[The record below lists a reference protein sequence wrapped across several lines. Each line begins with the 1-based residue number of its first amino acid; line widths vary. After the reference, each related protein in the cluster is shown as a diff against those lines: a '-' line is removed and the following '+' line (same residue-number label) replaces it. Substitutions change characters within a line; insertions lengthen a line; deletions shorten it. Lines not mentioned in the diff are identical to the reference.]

1 MRTLHKTLIATA
13 LAAVL
18 IVPLIDFDADAS
30 TPAAAPQPP
39 PPPVS
44 VAAAVTT
51 ELAPRH
57 WAPGSVISRKDARV
71 ASEQSGRVVRV
82 AEVGQYVR
90 AGEAI
95 AVLDDTALRLRER
108 EHQAELART
117 QAQLGLATRQEQRYS
132 QLAAEQNIARAQH
145 DQLRS
150 ERDALAQDLARSQSL
165 LEQTRHQRAQMV
177 VRAPFAGVVAE
188 RLVQLGEYVTG
199 GAAVARVVDTA
210 TREVRVRA
218 PVDLARHISVGMPVQ
233 VRAGGKEQSHPVS
246 AMVPVGDEASRQLEL
261 RIALGNEVLP
271 VGSAVEV
278 GLPSD
283 SPRVAVAVPR
293 DAVILRREG
302 NFVLRVGSDG
312 KAERVPVQ
320 SGTEVGD
327 LIEVSGAVRA
337 GDRLIV
343 RGGERVEAGQL
354 VTIQAMAR
362 TVTMADARA
371 PDRSVDAR

>member
-1 MRTLHKTLIATA
+1 M
-13 LAAVL
+13 
-18 IVPLIDFDADAS
+18 
-30 TPAAAPQPP
+30 
-39 PPPVS
+39 
-44 VAAAVTT
+44 
-51 ELAPRH
+51 
-57 WAPGSVISRKDARV
+57 
-71 ASEQSGRVVRV
+71 
-82 AEVGQYVR
+82 
-90 AGEAI
+90 
-95 AVLDDTALRLRER
+95 
-108 EHQAELART
+108 
-117 QAQLGLATRQEQRYS
+117 
-132 QLAAEQNIARAQH
+132 
-145 DQLRS
+145 
-150 ERDALAQDLARSQSL
+150 
-165 LEQTRHQRAQMV
+165 
-177 VRAPFAGVVAE
+177 
-188 RLVQLGEYVTG
+188 
-199 GAAVARVVDTA
+199 VDTA

-261 RIALGNEVLP
+261 RIALGDETLP

-312 KAERVPVQ
+312 KAERVPVK

-327 LIEVSGAVRA
+327 LVEVSGAVKA

-343 RGGERVEAGQL
+343 RGVEPGQL
-354 VTIQAMAR
+354 VAIQAMAR
-362 TVTMADARA
+362 TVTVADARA